1 MEADTPE
8 GVEYGL
14 EDGEIDTDEA
24 EDRVQLSEQGEEDGE
39 YDPLMAGNVEV
50 FLLIRNCSNCTI
62 KSRSSLLAPA
72 HPGCSGKR
80 AMKWLWFVTV

>member
-1 MEADTPE
+1 M
-8 GVEYGL
+8 EYGL

-50 FLLIRNCSNCTI
+50 FLLYVIV
-62 KSRSSLLAPA
+62 P
-72 HPGCSGKR
+72 
-80 AMKWLWFVTV
+80 